1 MGFISN
7 LSGLLTGI
15 SLAIIAYEIREM
27 NKTNFLLEIR
37 DKVDSIINHME
48 NTWTFKK

>member
-1 MGFISN
+1 MGFISTM
-7 LSGLLTGI
+7 SSLLTGI

-37 DKVDSIINHME
+37 DKVDNIIHRME
-48 NTWTFKK
+48 NTWTFKR